1 MIFIVGPTS
10 SGKTALALKVCKQFG
25 KEIISADSRQVY
37 KHFDVGTGKVP
48 VNSLGVHVE
57 KYSGYWTFDGVKI
70 HMYDVC
76 DANSLYT
83 VFDYLNDTKDLIG
96 EGKIIVGGT
105 GLYIDNL
112 LGLKKPSPV
121 PPNLK
126 LRAELE
132 SKLTSELQ
140 QMLPK
145 EILSSLN
152 QSDINNPRRLI
163 RKIEMLNFEK
173 SSAVNETKY
182 TGGNNSTTISTP
194 PSNSHIV
201 ILDLPREELFKRIDF
216 WVDEIWDAL
225 IVEINTLINLGYEN
239 SIPMK
244 GIIYNK
250 VLDFVYQKI
259 PTSEAIQFI
268 KNDLHAYIRRQQT
281 WFKTYSSNN
290 VHKFP
295 SSESAFDYIESVM

>member
-10 SGKTALALKVCKQFG
+10 SGKTALALKVCKKFNM
-25 KEIISADSRQVY
+25 EIISADSRQVY

-96 EGKIIVGGT
+96 EDKIIVGGT

-140 QMLPK
+140 KMLPK
-145 EILSSLN
+145 KILNSLN

-163 RKIEMLNFEK
+163 RKIEIGQ
-173 SSAVNETKY
+173 SPETPRERKLFQVI
-182 TGGNNSTTISTP
+182 NP
-194 PSNSHIV
+194 HII